1 MNQALM
7 PGTVLR
13 DRYKIMELVGQ
24 GGMGAIYKA
33 EDLRLTGRY
42 CAIKEVHPEPRASLS
57 MLAQAR
63 EQFSREAST
72 LARLDYPN
80 LPKVS
85 DYFSEGDCDYLVM
98 DFVPGRELKEILDEA
113 RHQGRFLDEE
123 EVLTWA
129 DQLCRALEYLHSQ
142 DPPVLHRDIKPS
154 NIKLTPAGAIK
165 LVDFGLVKLLIPD
178 DARTITILQGR
189 GTVQYTPLEQYG
201 GDTGHTDARSDIYSL
216 GATFYHLLT
225 RQPPPDAKQRFLE
238 PSSLRPP
245 RSLNP
250 NLSPQTERALLR
262 AMEMHPDQR
271 PGSVAEFRAELLS
284 QPSTVPGLL
293 SLPAAD
299 EGLWATALREN
310 RTLITVSLTLLVVA
324 LVVTLFSPPLPTT
337 PSAVTPTPG
346 QVEEIVSPSP
356 SPR

>member
-1 MNQALM
+1 MDQTLM

-13 DRYKIMELVGQ
+13 DRYKIIELVGQ

-33 EDLRLTGRY
+33 EDLRLAGRY
-42 CAIKEVHPEPRASLS
+42 CAIKEVRPGPRASPS

-72 LARLDYPN
+72 LARLDHPN

-98 DFVPGRELKEILDEA
+98 DFVPGRELKEIMDEA
-113 RHQGRFLDEE
+113 RRQSRFLDEE

-129 DQLCRALEYLHSQ
+129 DQLCQALEYLHGQ

-154 NIKLTPAGAIK
+154 NIKLTPAGAVK

-178 DARTITILQGR
+178 DARTVTILQGR

-201 GDTGHTDARSDIYSL
+201 GDTGHTDVRSDVYSL
-216 GATFYHLLT
+216 GATLYHLLT
-225 RQPPPDAKQRFLE
+225 GQPPPDAKQRFLE
-238 PSSLRPP
+238 PDSLPSP

-250 NLSPQTERALLR
+250 DLSLQTERALLR
-262 AMEMHPDQR
+262 ALEMHPNQR
-271 PGSVAEFRAELLS
+271 PGSVAEFSTELLS
-284 QPSTVPGLL
+284 QSSSIPSLL
-293 SLPAAD
+293 SLSAAD
-299 EGLWATALREN
+299 EGMWATALREN
-310 RTLITVSLTLLVVA
+310 RTLITVAMTLLIVA
-324 LVVTLFSPPLPTT
+324 LVVTLFSPLLPAT
-337 PSAVTPTPG
+337 PPADTPG